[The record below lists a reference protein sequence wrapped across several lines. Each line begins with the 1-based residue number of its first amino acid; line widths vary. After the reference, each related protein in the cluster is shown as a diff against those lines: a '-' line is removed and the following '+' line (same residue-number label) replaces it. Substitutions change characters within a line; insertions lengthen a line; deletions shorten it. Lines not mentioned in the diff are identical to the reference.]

1 MKTTSGTI
9 DPHRPWIR
17 DERDDPAGMDWVQ
30 TLFNPFGETSKVHFT
45 RAWTVFFMGR
55 LLLYIVPSFTVGIL
69 TVAGAKMAGANAP
82 VNLLII
88 TVPALLAPFAIY
100 TILTEFTSF
109 VAHTR
114 RLAEAKRPSWLA
126 VIVLIPM
133 ILGLLAYTAGTGMG
147 AAQHRM
153 MTAPPPAAVKTETTK
168 EGEDGEEGEEQKSEA
183 AASDGEKKQ
192 QQRPQRRGPPGPPPS
207 ERQMAVQTGMGLG
220 LPVWALGSLCVML
233 WTLLYVARLPNGGQ
247 GRIGTGSDPLTE

>member
-1 MKTTSGTI
+1 MNRTSGMI
-9 DPHRPWIR
+9 DPHRPWIT
-17 DERDDPAGMDWVQ
+17 DLRDDPGQMDWAQ
-30 TLFNPFGETSKVHFT
+30 TLFNPFGQSSKLHFT
-45 RAWTVFFMGR
+45 RAWTLFFMGR
-55 LLLYIVPSFTVGIL
+55 LLLYIVPSFVVGIV
-69 TVAGAKMAGANAP
+69 TIAGANMAAANTP
-82 VNLLII
+82 VNLLLI
-88 TVPALLAPFAIY
+88 TVPALLVPFAVY
-100 TILTEFTSF
+100 TIITEFTSF

-114 RLAEAKRPSWLA
+114 RLSDAGRPTWLA
-126 VIVLIPM
+126 VIVLVPM

-153 MTAPPPAAVKTETTK
+153 MTSPPPAAVKTETTK
-168 EGEDGEEGEEQKSEA
+168 EGEADAESEEEKAEA
-183 AASDGEKKQ
+183 ASSDGAKQ

>member
-9 DPHRPWIR
+9 DPHRPWIL
-17 DERDDPAGMDWVQ
+17 DARDDPGSMNWPQ
-30 TLFNPFGETSKVHFT
+30 TLLNPFGETSRVHFT
-45 RAWTVFFMGR
+45 RAWTMFFMGR
-55 LLLYIVPSFTVGIL
+55 LLLYIVPSFTAGIL
-69 TVAGAKMAGANAP
+69 GIAGVNLAAANAP
-82 VNLLII
+82 VSLLII
-88 TVPALLAPFAIY
+88 TVPALLVPFAVY

-114 RLAEAKRPSWLA
+114 RLSDARRPSWLA
-126 VIVLIPM
+126 VIVLVPM

-153 MTAPPPAAVKTETTK
+153 MTAPPAAAVKTETAK

-192 QQRPQRRGPPGPPPS
+192 QQPQRRGPPGPPPS
-207 ERQMAVQTGMGLG
+207 ERQMAVQTGMGFG

-233 WTLLYVARLPNGGQ
+233 WTLLYVARLPNGGT
-247 GRIGTGSDPLTE
+247 GRIGTESDPLTE